1 MAAIRGEGVL
11 RTLLQAALLGVVY
24 CLIASPAVQ
33 LADSSTLAA
42 IVWPAPTLAIA
53 LLWRRPP
60 KQWPIYLLCV
70 FIAMIEVGNRDWL
83 SLESDV
89 GFAAL
94 NVLEVALCAWLG
106 QRYVAADGNLESVSQ
121 LIRFLLLLP
130 IAAIALVA
138 VLGAS
143 IASAAMNTSWWQ
155 EWRML
160 MVGNGVAVLVLVPAL
175 LAWYRPAVP
184 TRTRLASASTLG
196 TIAGIASVTVALL
209 VAACLPVSEE
219 VLRMMLS
226 LILVSTAIY
235 GGMKSASLTVGVA
248 AALGIA
254 LTLFRLGPYGLD
266 DADSTW
272 RLQVDLAGLAVLS
285 FFVAIAVRERNRL
298 AVRLEQARRFESLG
312 MLAGGIAHDFNNIL
326 GAVRGYAEMA
336 EERLPVSSPAQS
348 PLREVVS
355 AAARGKDLTEQIL
368 LAARRGDR
376 VRAVLDLRD
385 IAREAV
391 ALATPLCPPGI
402 TLTLRLPPNPLPVL
416 AHRDQMARA
425 ALNLIRNATQASRSR
440 VVVIVDSGVISARN
454 MAVGDA
460 PANAAAWIEVRD
472 DGTGIAP
479 EHMPHLFDPFFS
491 TRSGV
496 GKGTGL
502 GLAIVA
508 GIATEHDGGV
518 AITTGAAGTQFLF
531 VLPLNEVKPE
541 VKPDAKLEAQPG
553 QRPEPGIE
561 HSPEPSRE
569 HYAEP
574 PRPTVIGNGERV
586 ILLDDDRALRERSE
600 EWLAELGFEPVGY
613 DDPHQA
619 LVEAAAAP
627 HEIFLLLTDIDMPT
641 MRGDDLAARM
651 REHAPELPVILCSGN
666 PRLGNIAH
674 ATRAV
679 ALAKPF
685 DQAALAR
692 ATLAAITRQR

>member
-1 MAAIRGEGVL
+1 MAAIRGDGVL

-24 CLIASPAVQ
+24 CLVASPAVQ

-53 LLWRRPP
+53 LLWRLPP

-83 SLESDV
+83 SLQSDV

-130 IAAIALVA
+130 IGAISLIA

-143 IASAAMNTSWWQ
+143 IASAAMNTSWWH

-175 LAWYRPAVP
+175 LAWYRPTVP
-184 TRTRLASASTLG
+184 TRTRLTSASTLG
-196 TIAGIASVTVALL
+196 TIAGIAGVTVALL
-209 VAACLPVSEE
+209 AAAFLPVSEE

-254 LTLFRLGPYGLD
+254 LTLFKLGPYGLD

-272 RLQVDLAGLAVLS
+272 RLQVDLAGLAMLS

-336 EERLPVSSPAQS
+336 EERLPASSAAQS

-391 ALATPLCPPGI
+391 ALARPLCPPGI
-402 TLTLRLPPNPLPVL
+402 TLALRLPSEPLPVL

-425 ALNLIRNATQASRSR
+425 ALNLIRNATQASRAH
-440 VVVIVDSGVISARN
+440 VVVTVDSGVVSARN

-479 EHMPHLFDPFFS
+479 EHLPHLFDPFFS

-518 AITTGAAGTQFLF
+518 GITTGATGTQFVF
-531 VLPLNEVKPE
+531 VLPLTEAKP
-541 VKPDAKLEAQPG
+541 EAQP
-553 QRPEPGIE
+553 E
-561 HSPEPSRE
+561 HSPDHRIERTPEPSRG
-569 HYAEP
+569 HHAEP
-574 PRPTVIGNGERV
+574 PRPGVIGNGERV
-586 ILLDDDRALRERSE
+586 MLLDDDRALRERSE

-674 ATRAV
+674 AAHAV

-692 ATLAAITRQR
+692 ATLAAITGQR

>member
-33 LADSSTLAA
+33 LADSRTLAA

-130 IAAIALVA
+130 IAAIGLVA

-175 LAWYRPAVP
+175 LAWYRPTVP
-184 TRTRLASASTLG
+184 TRTRLTSASTLG
-196 TIAGIASVTVALL
+196 TIAGIAGVTVALL
-209 VAACLPVSEE
+209 AAAFLPVSEE

-254 LTLFRLGPYGLD
+254 LTLFKLGPYGLD

-272 RLQVDLAGLAVLS
+272 RLQVDLAGLAMLS

-336 EERLPVSSPAQS
+336 EERLPASSAAQS

-391 ALATPLCPPGI
+391 ALARPLCPPGI
-402 TLTLRLPPNPLPVL
+402 TLALRLPSEPLPVL

-425 ALNLIRNATQASRSR
+425 ALNLIRNATQASRAH
-440 VVVIVDSGVISARN
+440 VVVTVDSGVVSARN

-479 EHMPHLFDPFFS
+479 EHLPHLFDPFFS

-518 AITTGAAGTQFLF
+518 GITTGATGTQFVF
-531 VLPLNEVKPE
+531 VLPLTEAKP
-541 VKPDAKLEAQPG
+541 EAQP
-553 QRPEPGIE
+553 E
-561 HSPEPSRE
+561 HSPDHRIERTPEPSRG
-569 HYAEP
+569 HHAEP
-574 PRPTVIGNGERV
+574 PRPGVIGNGERV
-586 ILLDDDRALRERSE
+586 MLLDDDRALRERSE

-674 ATRAV
+674 AAHAV

-692 ATLAAITRQR
+692 ATLAAITGQR